1 MRRKDSHHLRMKQY
15 LPIALALACAVLV
28 VSLVVMKR
36 GDNARHESDA
46 GAFADVSNR
55 LDSARLQVAGCV
67 GTLVTLSN
75 TLNESQSASL
85 TFSNQLM
92 EAQSAI
98 VRDAEQLTNLT
109 AQLASV
115 ESEKQTL
122 DRSIVDLNSRM
133 TNQVVA
139 LMNQLASTQTN
150 LNQLTKSFVLLEDRF
165 RRDVAERVVAER
177 KFNNLSELQAQMKY
191 LEKNPAKVITAEGIL
206 AGLDIV
212 VKSNAFY
219 VYSPD

>member
-1 MRRKDSHHLRMKQY
+1 MRRKDNHHLHMKQY
-15 LPIALALACAVLV
+15 LPIALGFACAVLV
-28 VSLVVMKR
+28 AALVVMKR
-36 GDNARHESDA
+36 GDNAQHDSDA

-67 GTLVTLSN
+67 GTLVALTN
-75 TLNESQSASL
+75 TLNESQSAAL

-98 VRDAEQLTNLT
+98 AGAAEQITNLT
-109 AQLASV
+109 VQLAAV

-122 DRSIVDLNSRM
+122 DQSMMDLNSRM
-133 TNQVVA
+133 TNQVAA
-139 LMNQLASTQTN
+139 LMSQLASTQTN

-177 KFNNLSELQAQMKY
+177 KFNNLSELQAQLKY
-191 LEKNPAKVITAEGIL
+191 LEKNPARVITAEGIL
-206 AGLDIV
+206 AGLDVV

-219 VYSPD
+219 VSSPD

>member
-1 MRRKDSHHLRMKQY
+1 
-15 LPIALALACAVLV
+15 
-28 VSLVVMKR
+28 MKR
-36 GDNARHESDA
+36 GDNAQHESDA

-55 LDSARLQVAGCV
+55 LESARMQVAGCE
-67 GTLVTLSN
+67 GTLVTLTN
-75 TLNESQSASL
+75 TLNENRSASL
-85 TFSNQLM
+85 AFSNQLM
-92 EAQSAI
+92 EAQSA
-98 VRDAEQLTNLT
+98 VARDAEQITNLT
-109 AQLASV
+109 VQLAVV

-122 DRSIVDLNSRM
+122 DQSIVDLNSQM
-133 TNQVVA
+133 TNQVAA
-139 LMNQLASTQTN
+139 LMSRLASTQTN
-150 LNQLTKSFVLLEDRF
+150 LAQLTKGCVLLEDRF

>member
-1 MRRKDSHHLRMKQY
+1 MRRKDKHHLRMKNY
-15 LPIALALACAVLV
+15 LPMVLALACAVLV
-28 VSLVVMKR
+28 VSMVVMKR
-36 GDNARHESDA
+36 DDNAQHESDA

-55 LDSARLQVAGCV
+55 LESARMQVAGCE

-75 TLNESQSASL
+75 TLNESQLASL

-92 EAQSAI
+92 DAQSAI
-98 VRDAEQLTNLT
+98 ARDAEQITSLTR
-109 AQLASV
+109 QLAAV

-122 DRSIVDLNSRM
+122 DQSIVDLNSQM
-133 TNQVVA
+133 TNQVAA
-139 LMNQLASTQTN
+139 LMSQLASTQTN
-150 LNQLTKSFVLLEDRF
+150 LNQLTKGCVLLEDRF

>member
-1 MRRKDSHHLRMKQY
+1 MRRKDNHHLPMKNY
-15 LPIALALACAVLV
+15 LPLALAVACVVLV
-28 VSLVVMKR
+28 ISLVVMKR
-36 GDNARHESDA
+36 GDTAQHESDA

-55 LDSARLQVAGCV
+55 LDSARMQVAGCE
-67 GTLVTLSN
+67 GTLVTLTN

-98 VRDAEQLTNLT
+98 ARDAEQITNLT
-109 AQLASV
+109 VQLAAV

-122 DRSIVDLNSRM
+122 DQNSVDLNSQM
-133 TNQVVA
+133 TNQVAA
-139 LMNQLASTQTN
+139 LMSQLASTQTN
-150 LNQLTKSFVLLEDRF
+150 LNQITKGCVLLEDRF

-191 LEKNPAKVITAEGIL
+191 LEKNPAKMISAEGIF

>member
-1 MRRKDSHHLRMKQY
+1 MRRKDNHPLRMKNY

-36 GDNARHESDA
+36 GDNAQHESDA

-67 GTLVTLSN
+67 GTLVTLTN
-75 TLNESQSASL
+75 TLNESQSSSL

-98 VRDAEQLTNLT
+98 ARDAEQTTNLRV
-109 AQLASV
+109 QLASV

-122 DRSIVDLNSRM
+122 DQSIVDLNSRM
-133 TNQVVA
+133 TNQVAA
-139 LMNQLASTQTN
+139 LMSQLASTQTN

>member
-1 MRRKDSHHLRMKQY
+1 MKNY
-15 LPIALALACAVLV
+15 LPMALALACAVLV

-36 GDNARHESDA
+36 GDNAQHESDA

-55 LDSARLQVAGCV
+55 LESARMQVAGCE

-92 EAQSAI
+92 EAQSA
-98 VRDAEQLTNLT
+98 VARDAEQITNLT
-109 AQLASV
+109 VQLAAV

-122 DRSIVDLNSRM
+122 NQSIVDLNSQM
-133 TNQVVA
+133 TNQVAA
-139 LMNQLASTQTN
+139 LMSRLASTQTN
-150 LNQLTKSFVLLEDRF
+150 LAQLTKGCVLLEDRF

-191 LEKNPAKVITAEGIL
+191 LEKNPARAITAEGIF